1 LVRPC
6 EGNYSA
12 GLIIPDRISGGRGF
26 DKLWFE
32 NPAPGT
38 LLHRFIVVGL

>member
-6 EGNYSA
+6 LGNYSA

-26 DKLWFE
+26 DKPLQFE
-32 NPAPGT
+32 TPAPGT
-38 LLHRFIVVGL
+38 HALG